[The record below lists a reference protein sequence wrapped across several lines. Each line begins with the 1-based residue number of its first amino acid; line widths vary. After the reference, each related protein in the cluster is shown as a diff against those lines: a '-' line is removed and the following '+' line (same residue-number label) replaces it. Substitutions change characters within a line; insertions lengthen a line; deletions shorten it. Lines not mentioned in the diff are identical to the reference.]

1 METQFMARE
10 RAFLAIC
17 AAVFIVSAAGT
28 IYLCR
33 SMSGGMAMPGGWIM
47 SMAWMRMP
55 GQNWL
60 IAAAMFIGMWVVMMV
75 AMMLPPLIP
84 TLWSYRRSIRGL
96 AEGRL
101 SGLTALAGAGYFFVW
116 AALGAVAYILGCVLA
131 AAEMRWL
138 ALARYVPVATGGV
151 LVLAGWFQFTAWKA
165 RRLGRC
171 RDAPA
176 CSLPEYPN
184 PWSAWRKGLGW
195 GVDCGLCCCG
205 FMVVLL
211 VTGVMNLAAMAM
223 LATAITLERLV
234 PKPERATRVA
244 GIAMIV
250 AGAYVMERAMR
261 G

>member
-1 METQFMARE
+1 MARE

-33 SMSGGMAMPGGWIM
+33 SMSGGMDMPGGWTM

-60 IAAAMFIGMWVVMMV
+60 GAAAMFLGMWVVMMV
-75 AMMLPPLIP
+75 AMMLPPLMP

-101 SGLTALAGAGYFFVW
+101 SGLTALAGAGYFLVW
-116 AALGAVAYILGCVLA
+116 AIFGIAAYLLGLTLTT
-131 AAEMRWL
+131 AEMRWP
-138 ALARYVPVATGGV
+138 ALAQYVPAATGAVV
-151 LVLAGWFQFTAWKA
+151 LLAGAFQLTIWKA

-171 RDAPA
+171 RQPLACAFPA
-176 CSLPEYPN
+176 TPK
-184 PWSAWRKGLGW
+184 ARKAFEHGLHW
-195 GVDCGLCCCG
+195 GVDCSLCCCG
-205 FMVVLL
+205 FMAILL
-211 VTGVMNLAAMAM
+211 AIGVMNLAAMA
-223 LATAITLERLV
+223 LLGIAITIERLV
-234 PKPERATRVA
+234 PRPERIARAA
-244 GIAMIV
+244 GVIMIV
-250 AGAYVMERAMR
+250 AGGVVVSQAV

>member
-1 METQFMARE
+1 MDTQFIARE
-10 RAFLAIC
+10 RAFFAIC
-17 AAVFIVSAAGT
+17 AALFIASAAGT
-28 IYLCR
+28 IYLCK
-33 SMSGGMAMPGGWIM
+33 SMSGGMPMPGGWTM
-47 SMAWMRMP
+47 SMAWRRMP
-55 GQNWL
+55 GQSWL

-75 AMMLPPLIP
+75 AMMLPPLMP

-96 AEGRL
+96 AEVRL
-101 SGLTALAGAGYFFVW
+101 GGLTALAGAGYFFVW
-116 AALGAVAYILGCVLA
+116 AALGAVAYILGGVLT

-138 ALARYVPVATGGV
+138 ALARYVPVATGAV
-151 LVLAGWFQFTAWKA
+151 LLLAGWFQFTTWKA

-171 RDAPA
+171 RDVPA
-176 CSLPEYPN
+176 CGLPANPN
-184 PWSAWRKGLGW
+184 PRSAWRKGLRW

-205 FMVVLL
+205 FMAVLL